1 MQCTLVSANGNE
13 GRLDGSAVADFGRGH
28 LEPGTPNTEHGAPN
42 QALWQEEKQPG
53 GALPV
58 AAICAHG

>member
-28 LEPGTPNTEHGAPN
+28 LEPGTPRTEHLTRFVAGGEA
-42 QALWQEEKQPG
+42 G
-53 GALPV
+53 GALPA